1 VAAKYRAVMFDLDGT
16 LLNTLEDIANS
27 VNRGLA
33 GLGYPTHEVETYK
46 SLIGNGRDV
55 LASLALPAISRATVT
70 IQKLVDLIN
79 EDYILHWADNTSPYP
94 GISEMLDSMVAKDL
108 KLAIL
113 SNKPDEFTQ
122 QIVGR
127 MLSNWKFEIVSG
139 ASHDMPVKP
148 DPKAALQIAT
158 KLGVLPGEILY
169 VGDSDVDMKMAT
181 AAKMF
186 AVGVLW
192 GFRTG
197 EELEDNGA
205 RVLVSAPSEIL
216 GLL

>member
-1 VAAKYRAVMFDLDGT
+1 MFDLDGT

-33 GLGYPTHEVETYK
+33 RLGYPTHEIETYK

-55 LASLALPAISRATVT
+55 LASLALPNNERTSIAV
-70 IQKLVDLIN
+70 QKLVDLIN
-79 EDYILHWADNTSPYP
+79 EDYLRHWADNTSPYP
-94 GISEMLDSMVAKDL
+94 GISEMLDSMVAKRL

-122 QIVGR
+122 RIVGK
-127 MLSNWKFEIVSG
+127 MLSKWKFEVVSG
-139 ASHDMPVKP
+139 ASADMPVKP
-148 DPKAALQIAT
+148 DPKAALQIAR

-169 VGDSDVDMKMAT
+169 VGDSDVDMKMAS

-197 EELEDNGA
+197 EELRANGA
-205 RVLVSAPSEIL
+205 STLVSEPSEIL